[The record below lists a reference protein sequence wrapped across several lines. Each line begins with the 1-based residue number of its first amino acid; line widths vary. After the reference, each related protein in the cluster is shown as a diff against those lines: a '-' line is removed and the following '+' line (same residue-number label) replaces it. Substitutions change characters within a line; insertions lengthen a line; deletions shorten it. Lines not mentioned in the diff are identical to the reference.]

1 MTVSRLRSGAEE
13 HRRSPGPLRTLR
25 PADATTTAGSV
36 PPASRAA
43 TRTRAP
49 VPSNSSHS
57 RSPIPLGR
65 WHSSRPHHT
74 PAATAGRKQRLATD
88 RCVAHIDALYLL
100 AYLYLGETTIAE
112 AAVVNAVAGT
122 VDDPA
127 ATVGGPPWVWRILTS
142 HVHPDTDGT
151 GHLRRQREAVALI
164 AAGRTPSEAGILLGI
179 TSTQVHRDVWTAIPA
194 IQAHLGLL
202 SPTSPSLTADLAA
215 EAERSV
221 RAEGPRSGADAPS
234 ADVSDSAG
242 ADGAARSRAPHRSIS
257 RSDQH
262 TLPSSRN
269 TLLTEE
275 TGI

>member
-100 AYLYLGETTIAE
+100 AYLYLGETTI
-112 AAVVNAVAGT
+112 VAGT